1 MSLTH
6 PSPNHSPRAHRVE
19 ALCVHWTGGSYA
31 SALDWTRRR
40 ESQVSYHAIIAPSG
54 ELATCVP
61 WDRSAWSV
69 GVSQQPDDLRF
80 TFGTK
85 GNGATENIA
94 LAGGPPVPPTPAQ
107 IQTLVWL
114 LRARMVAHQ
123 WPETDGWRIV
133 GHVDLAMP
141 RGRKT
146 DPTGH
151 RWLDLDAVRRA
162 VAA

>member
-31 SALDWTRRR
+31 SALDWICRR
-40 ESQVSYHAIIAPSG
+40 ESQVSYHAVIAPRG
-54 ELATCVP
+54 ELATCAP
-61 WDRSAWSV
+61 WDRAAWSV
-69 GVSQQPDDLRF
+69 GVSKQPDDLRF

-85 GNGATENIA
+85 GNSATENIA
-94 LAGGPPVPPTPAQ
+94 LAGGPPTPPTPAQ
-107 IQTLVWL
+107 VQMLVRV
-114 LRARMVAHQ
+114 LRSRMIAHQ
-123 WPETDGWRIV
+123 WPLTDGWRIV
-133 GHVDLAMP
+133 GHADLAMP

-146 DPTGH
+146 DPTG
-151 RWLDLDAVRRA
+151 RGWLDLDAVRRE